1 MKNFLASLLLLA
13 GLVSATSC
21 KKDDT
26 TNNAPVQPTLG
37 TFSGSQEVPVVAS
50 AATGTI
56 TGTYDKTAMV
66 LTYTVTFSG
75 LTPIMGHLHTGAPG
89 ANGDVFYPFPFNN
102 AAGNGFISPITGTK
116 QLTPDQ
122 DKALLS
128 NGVYANL
135 HTATNK
141 GGEIRANLTVN

>member
-1 MKNFLASLLLLA
+1 MKNLFSSLLLLA
-13 GLVSATSC
+13 GLVAATAC
-21 KKDDT
+21 KKDD

-37 TFSGSQEVPVVAS
+37 TFSGSQQVPAVTS

-56 TGTYDKTAMV
+56 TGTYDKTAMI

-75 LTPIMGHLHTGAPG
+75 LTPVAGHLHIGAPG
-89 ANGDVFYPFPFNN
+89 VNGSVFYPFPPNN
-102 AAGNGFISPITGTK
+102 AAGNGYVSPITGTK

-128 NGVYANL
+128 HGVYANL
-135 HTATNK
+135 HTMTYPN
-141 GGEIRANLTVN
+141 GEIRADMTVN